1 MIEPENFI
9 RIGTATNCHP
19 IYKIHL
25 QHIDELYPEKALSI
39 TIKAGGKSGEWDFAE
54 FETVDLPAL
63 CKQINHIID
72 GE

>member
-25 QHIDELYPEKALSI
+25 QHIDEADEQTALSI
-39 TIKAGGKSGEWDFAE
+39 AIKAGGKSGEWYFAE

-63 CKQINHIID
+63 CERINHIID